1 MTNGKQPQNNENMT
15 DQRIERILVSAEQI
29 RQTVQRVAGRINA
42 CYTAEDRLLALVI
55 LEGAR
60 TFANDLLARLDFPV
74 ETAHLGASSYHGGT
88 QSSGH
93 VELKETQALPQR
105 IAGRQVL
112 LIDDI
117 YDTGLT
123 LDRVTEWVRQCN
135 PAGVRTCVLLEKD
148 IPHQRPVP
156 IDFLGLKIED
166 AFVIGYGL
174 DYEGRCRELPY
185 IAVPAT

>member
-1 MTNGKQPQNNENMT
+1 MC
-15 DQRIERILVSAEQI
+15 I
-29 RQTVQRVAGRINA
+29 R
-42 CYTAEDRLLALVI
+42 DR
-55 LEGAR
+55 
-60 TFANDLLARLDFPV
+60 
-74 ETAHLGASSYHGGT
+74 
-88 QSSGH
+88 SSGH
-93 VELKETQALPQR
+93 VELKETQALRQK
-105 IAGRQVL
+105 IVGRQVL

-123 LDRVTEWVRQCN
+123 LAKVTEWVRQGN
-135 PAGVRTCVLLEKD
+135 PANVRTCVLLEKD

-174 DYEGRCRELPY
+174 DYEGRCRRLPY